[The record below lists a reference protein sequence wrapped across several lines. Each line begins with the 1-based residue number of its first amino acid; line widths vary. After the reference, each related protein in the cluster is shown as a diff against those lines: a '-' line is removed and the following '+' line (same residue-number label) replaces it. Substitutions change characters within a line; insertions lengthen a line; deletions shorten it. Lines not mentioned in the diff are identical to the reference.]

1 MRKCWRP
8 ASLVLVVLAM
18 TIPVETSWGGLVS
31 VTRPVRIHSD
41 FVLTA
46 VADSLWGVPAGTPV
60 DFVAKGDLTFVVD
73 DAGGSAAN
81 IVNVTGKIGV
91 VKGIFGPLWDTQFYI
106 TPSRVQNGVLSNI
119 TRDNGVIVGGD
130 VDHLEMAWEHRY
142 KSNDSLTAYDTDNGF
157 PLEFDG
163 TFGRRGDSVNDTR
176 PYEVHYSMTGDFLAT
191 DPILAVG
198 SGMTITTVP
207 EPATLVMSLVAVGCV
222 VLARRWRAIAP

>member
-1 MRKCWRP
+1 M
-8 ASLVLVVLAM
+8 
-18 TIPVETSWGGLVS
+18 
-31 VTRPVRIHSD
+31 
-41 FVLTA
+41 
-46 VADSLWGVPAGTPV
+46 
-60 DFVAKGDLTFVVD
+60 
-73 DAGGSAAN
+73 
-81 IVNVTGKIGV
+81 
-91 VKGIFGPLWDTQFYI
+91 
-106 TPSRVQNGVLSNI
+106 
-119 TRDNGVIVGGD
+119 IVGGD

-163 TFGRRGDSVNDTR
+163 TFGRRGGSVNDTG

-222 VLARRWRAIAP
+222 VLARRWRTIAA